1 MLHWLYGTNIL
12 KITSIHSFIYGV
24 CLCRSHDNLCESILF
39 VNHVGLCLYLLS
51 HLAFVYVCICVCTEM
66 FVPCAC
72 GGQQNTVGVILQELS
87 MLLLLL
93 FKTGLLTGMEL
104 AKKSILVASEP
115 QEYTCTV
122 QCWGLKHTP
131 PHLTLFTY
139 VIGSTSVPSC
149 L

>member
-24 CLCRSHDNLCESILF
+24 CLCRSHDNLCEPVLF

-51 HLAFVYVCICVCTEM
+51 HLAFVYVCICVYTEM

-72 GGQQNTVGVILQELS
+72 GGQQNTMSVILQESS

-93 FKTGLLTGMEL
+93 FKTGCSLTWNLLRSL
-104 AKKSILVASEP
+104 AWWPVSLRDTHV
-115 QEYTCTV
+115 
-122 QCWGLKHTP
+122 
-131 PHLTLFTY
+131 LFSAG
-139 VIGSTSVPSC
+139 V
-149 L
+149 